1 MPAHG
6 LYLSVSTKYKQFMP
20 YETQVDGPAKLRI
33 RRTAPIVREGVDVVV
48 SFEAV
53 LVLLGLTFSP
63 TGVSDRNVL

>member
-1 MPAHG
+1 
-6 LYLSVSTKYKQFMP
+6 MP